1 MGKGK
6 ALMIRPTRSRRK
18 NRSWPLIFL
27 ILPFMVLLYPP
38 FYNYRLPEF
47 IGIPFFYWFQLLW
60 IFITAI
66 ITAVVYL
73 LGA

>member
-1 MGKGK
+1 LGKGK
-6 ALMIRPTRSRRK
+6 ALMIRPTHSRRK
-18 NRSWPLIFL
+18 IRSWPLIL
-27 ILPFMVLLYPP
+27 HILPFMVLLYPL

-47 IGIPFFYWFQLLW
+47 LVLPLSCWFPVLW

-73 LGA
+73 LEA